1 MLDLKNVPK
10 ELQSAIDEKGYE
22 KLTSVQ
28 SLVLDPG
35 NSGKDLLVSS
45 QTGSGKTLAYGLSIS
60 CDGLKEIIDEDNKLK
75 TLIVTPTRELAL
87 QVFNELA
94 WLFSKTSITI
104 STAIGGM
111 DIKKERNNIRN
122 GVDLLIGTP
131 GRINDHIR
139 RKTFDLNNIK
149 SLVLDEADE
158 MLDLGFKQDLDII
171 VNQSSKSKRI
181 LMFSATIPKK
191 ILSLAS
197 KYQKDA
203 VRIEATSLGKAHTD
217 ISYETYMIKRYD
229 IENAIFNFL
238 RFHDDKTVI
247 IFCSTRNAVTHI
259 SSRLLN
265 RGFSVV
271 SLSGALNQSER
282 FKALQSIK
290 NGRCK
295 ICVATDVAARGID
308 LVNLDIVIHAELPQN
323 SEVLIHRS
331 GRTGR
336 AGNKGRSILFCS
348 PGERRRYERLVH
360 SAKVKPVINKFLSQ
374 QEIERKDNEKIINYL
389 SKSQK
394 KSSGELKLAKELLTQ
409 FSSEDIAIALIE
421 NFKGKLPPIEEVE
434 SFDEEKVNQMTRD
447 RRKKKREVKKSVVRS
462 PKKSRNRDNAF
473 EKFS

>member
-10 ELQSAIDEKGYE
+10 ELQYAIDEKGYD

-28 SLVLDPG
+28 SLVLDPS

-60 CDGLKEIIDEDNKLK
+60 RDGLEEIIDEDNKLK

-94 WLFSKTSITI
+94 WLFSKTSIAI

-111 DIKKERNNIRN
+111 DIKQERNNIRN

-171 VNQSSKSKRI
+171 VNQSPKDKRI

-238 RFHDDKTVI
+238 RFHDDKTII

-323 SEVLIHRS
+323 SEILIHRS

-374 QEIERKDNEKIINYL
+374 QEIQRKDNEKIISYL
-389 SKSQK
+389 TKSQK
-394 KSSGELKLAKELLTQ
+394 KSTGELKFAKKLLTQ

-434 SFDEEKVNQMTRD
+434 SFDEEKVNQMTSD
-447 RRKKKREVKKSVVRS
+447 RKKKKRGEKRKRGPFSKK
-462 PKKSRNRDNAF
+462 KQK
-473 EKFS
+473 

>member
-10 ELQSAIDEKGYE
+10 ELQYAIDEKGYD

-28 SLVLDPG
+28 SLVLDPS

-60 CDGLKEIIDEDNKLK
+60 RDGLEEIIDEDNKLK

-94 WLFSKTSITI
+94 WLFSKTSIAI

-171 VNQSSKSKRI
+171 VNQSPRDKRI

-238 RFHDDKTVI
+238 RFHDDKTII

-323 SEVLIHRS
+323 SEILIHRS

-374 QEIERKDNEKIINYL
+374 QEIQRKDNEKIINYL
-389 SKSQK
+389 AKSQK
-394 KSSGELKLAKELLTQ
+394 KSTGELKFAKKLLTQ

-434 SFDEEKVNQMTRD
+434 SFDEEKFNQMTSD
-447 RRKKKREVKKSVVRS
+447 RKKKKRGEKRKRGPFSKK
-462 PKKSRNRDNAF
+462 KQK
-473 EKFS
+473 